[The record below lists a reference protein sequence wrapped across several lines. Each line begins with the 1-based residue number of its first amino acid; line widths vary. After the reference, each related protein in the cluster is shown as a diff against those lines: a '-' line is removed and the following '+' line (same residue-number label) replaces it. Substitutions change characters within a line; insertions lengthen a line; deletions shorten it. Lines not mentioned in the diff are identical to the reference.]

1 MMISSHRREHP
12 SGRCRDRE
20 GIGVGENKPMEF
32 DDAARRYHRE
42 LHVYCY
48 RMLGSFDDAEDHVQ
62 EVFLRAWRARDTWQG
77 LANVRAWLYRIAT
90 NVCLDTLRG
99 HQRRPLQPYPD
110 ALLDELTS
118 DQPGPETQAV
128 TRESISLAYL
138 AAIQLLPPRQ
148 RAVLILRDV
157 LDCPASEVATHLD
170 SSVPAVKSA
179 LQRARATMA
188 DHQAPTPA
196 TSAERQLVE
205 QYIAA
210 HEQADPES
218 LIALLREDIRLTI
231 HPDVGE
237 WRGRADVAEA
247 LRGGMNSRGAWRV
260 LPTRA
265 NGQPAAVGYLRGPGE
280 TVYRPFV
287 IGVLDIVGDQ
297 LVAMTAFETPHLVA
311 AFGLPAEL

>member
-1 MMISSHRREHP
+1 M
-12 SGRCRDRE
+12 D
-20 GIGVGENKPMEF
+20 F

-48 RMLGSFDDAEDHVQ
+48 RMLGSFDEAEDHVQ
-62 EVFLRAWRARDTWQG
+62 EVFLRAWRSRDTWQG

-99 HQRRPLQPYPD
+99 HQRRPSQPYPD
-110 ALLDELTS
+110 TLLDELTS

-157 LDCPASEVATHLD
+157 LDCPATEVADQLD
-170 SSVPAVKSA
+170 SSVAAVKSA

-188 DHQAPTPA
+188 DYQANRAAVPS
-196 TSAERQLVE
+196 TSDETERRLLQ
-205 QYIAA
+205 QYIEA
-210 HEQADPES
+210 HEHADPES
-218 LIALLREDIRLTI
+218 LIALLREDVRLTI
-231 HPDVGE
+231 HPGVGE
-237 WRGRADVAEA
+237 WRGKPDVAEA

-265 NGQPAAVGYLRGPGE
+265 NGQPATVGYVRAAGE
-280 TVYRPFV
+280 TVFRPFV
-287 IGVLDIVGDQ
+287 IGVLGIEGDR
-297 LVAMTAFETPHLVA
+297 LVSMTAFEDAHLVS
-311 AFGLPAEL
+311 AFGLPATL